1 MVSSVKRQNQTG
13 PLRLLNLFM
22 LMLGNDYVFSGSK
35 LSGVYD
41 AATSFVKSKRPELFD
56 KMTKNVGFAM
66 GIEFREGALL
76 ITGKASIVVKK
87 SKIFFLSLMFE

>member
-1 MVSSVKRQNQTG
+1 M
-13 PLRLLNLFM
+13 
-22 LMLGNDYVFSGSK
+22 
-35 LSGVYD
+35 YD

-76 ITGKASIVVKK
+76 ITGKASVVVKK
-87 SKIFFLSLMFE
+87 SKFFFCP